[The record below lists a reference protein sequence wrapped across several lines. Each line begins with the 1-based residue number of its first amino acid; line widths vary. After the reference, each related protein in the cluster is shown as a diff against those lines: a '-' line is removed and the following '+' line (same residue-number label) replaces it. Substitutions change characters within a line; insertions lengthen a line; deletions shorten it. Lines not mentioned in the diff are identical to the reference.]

1 VIDVVLLLQAYVYFC
16 NMIDSFRHQGLRKQL
31 VALIKEKGIT
41 SQLVLD
47 AIGKVP
53 RHLFMDNA
61 FLEFA
66 YQDKAFPI
74 DCGQTISQP
83 YTVAYQSQ
91 LLGIEKGDKVL
102 EIGTGSGYQAS
113 VLSLMG
119 ARVYTIER
127 HKPLFESTRKRLS
140 ELGYPVKT
148 FYGDG
153 FKGLPSFAPFD
164 KVLVTC
170 GAPHIPDQLLSQLK
184 PGGVMVIPV
193 GSLSEQVMTTVLKH
207 PDGSTEVIELDKF
220 RFVPMLEEKSRKS

>member
-1 VIDVVLLLQAYVYFC
+1 
-16 NMIDSFRHQGLRKQL
+16 MTDSYRHQGLRKQL
-31 VALIKEKGIT
+31 VGQIAEKGIK
-41 SQLVLD
+41 SSMVLD

-113 VLSLMG
+113 ILFEMG
-119 ARVYTIER
+119 AKVFTIER
-127 HKPLFESTRKRLS
+127 HKALFESTRKKLS
-140 ELGYPVKT
+140 DLGYNIKT

-164 KVLVTC
+164 KILVTC
-170 GAPHIPDQLLSQLK
+170 GAPHVPENLLAQLK

-193 GSLSEQVMTTVLKH
+193 GPLSEQVMTTVLKH
-207 PDGSTEVIELDKF
+207 PDETLEVIELEKF
-220 RFVPMLEEKSRKS
+220 RFVPMLEEKVRKQ

>member
-1 VIDVVLLLQAYVYFC
+1 
-16 NMIDSFRHQGLRKQL
+16 MIDSFRHQGLRKQL
-31 VALIKEKGIT
+31 VELIKTKGI
-41 SQLVLD
+41 SSPSVLE

-74 DCGQTISQP
+74 DCEQTISQP

-91 LLGIEKGDKVL
+91 LLGIRRGEKVL

-113 VLSLMG
+113 VLCEMG
-119 ARVYTIER
+119 AKVFSIER
-127 HKPLFESTRKRLS
+127 HKPLFEVTRKRLAD
-140 ELGYPVKT
+140 LGYSLKT

-153 FKGLPSFAPFD
+153 FKGLPAFAPFD
-164 KVLVTC
+164 KILVTC
-170 GAPHIPDQLLSQLK
+170 GAPHIPEQLLLQLR

-193 GSLSEQVMTTVLKH
+193 GPLSEQVMTTVLKH
-207 PDGSTEVIELDKF
+207 PDGSIEVIELEKF
-220 RFVPMLEEKSRKS
+220 RFVPMLEEKAKRTF